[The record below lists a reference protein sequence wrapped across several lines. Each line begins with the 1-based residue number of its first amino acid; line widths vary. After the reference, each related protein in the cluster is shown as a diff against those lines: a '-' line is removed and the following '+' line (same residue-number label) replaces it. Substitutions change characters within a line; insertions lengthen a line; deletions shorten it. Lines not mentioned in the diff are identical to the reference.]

1 MSFVIV
7 LGRLVVHVAL
17 CMYKTG
23 FHLSTSLSTCFQW
36 FSVQFKIIM
45 RASAYGIV
53 LYQEEVY
60 AFLVLMILT
69 GGLSCHL
76 KLPGRGV
83 LI

>member
-7 LGRLVVHVAL
+7 LGVLVVHVAL
-17 CMYKTG
+17 CLYKRG

-36 FSVQFKIIM
+36 LSVQSKMIM
-45 RASAYGIV
+45 RALAFGIV

-76 KLPGRGV
+76 KLPGCGV
-83 LI
+83 RI